1 MVVTAPFEMGR
12 ADAGTSGDRVT
23 PRSVTASAV
32 LSQTRK
38 LRCLGWQA
46 RDRRKYMGTNRLEA
60 ISDGVFAIIVTIMV
74 LELKVPEGHELSDLV
89 HTTGVG
95 LLTYL
100 LSFVYVG
107 IYWNNHHHMF
117 HLVRTVSGGV
127 LWANLMLLFCLSLLP
142 FTTAWLNESKV
153 DRIPVVVYGL
163 NLLAASIAYV
173 VLQTVIIRGQGRGSA
188 LRQAVGTDRKAKT
201 SHGLL
206 LAGILSALV
215 LGPGGQVGTGLA
227 VACFIGVAIIWIIP
241 DRRVGRLV
249 HQREGRG

>member
-1 MVVTAPFEMGR
+1 
-12 ADAGTSGDRVT
+12 
-23 PRSVTASAV
+23 
-32 LSQTRK
+32 
-38 LRCLGWQA
+38 
-46 RDRRKYMGTNRLEA
+46 MGTNRLEA

-117 HLVRTVSGGV
+117 HLVRRVSGGA

-173 VLQTVIIRGQGRGSA
+173 VLQTVIIRGQGGESP
-188 LRQAVGTDRKAKT
+188 LRQAVGTDIKAKV

-206 LAGILSALV
+206 LAGILSALA
-215 LGPGGQVGTGLA
+215 LGPNGRAGTGLA

-249 HQREGRG
+249 HQQAG